1 MVFTHPKSEED
12 HTPASSK
19 FTPALSLQ
27 FRFGARMLKEIRL
40 TADTYSY
47 EYADMRTIIDIPDD
61 LGRIAKV
68 RAVQSGESIKCLVTR
83 ALQRETAADRSVH
96 QSSKPSDIPVL
107 RSRNPGALT
116 LTPEEVGDWLVR
128 EERAVY
134 GADVRR

>member
-1 MVFTHPKSEED
+1 MEPVLKKCLKLDAFD
-12 HTPASSK
+12 
-19 FTPALSLQ
+19 L
-27 FRFGARMLKEIRL
+27 LKEIRL

-61 LGRIAKV
+61 LGRKVKV

-83 ALQRETAADRSVH
+83 ALQREIAADRSVH